1 MSGTRGSEESG
12 STDVLTRRACM
23 NFYACLC
30 VCMNV
35 YVYLI
40 LTSTCRLVQ
49 ALVYLVVNGY
59 EGVVWRKGPGAALA
73 MHQQRLHLALH
84 HVLLHLHKSI
94 RNDRLARKFRVRVR
108 ARVREKDKSP
118 PGDAIIMQYIP
129 SIYLPIN
136 PSIYQSIYQSVTL
149 AMLWDTS

>member
-1 MSGTRGSEESG
+1 M
-12 STDVLTRRACM
+12 
-23 NFYACLC
+23 
-30 VCMNV
+30 
-35 YVYLI
+35 YLI
-40 LTSTCRLVQ
+40 
-49 ALVYLVVNGY
+49 VNGY
-59 EGVVWRKGPGAALA
+59 EGVVRGEGPGAALA

-129 SIYLPIN
+129 SIYLSIN
-136 PSIYQSIYQSVTL
+136 LSVSYLGDVVGHVVDDVHVELVGSLAELLRERLPSQEGHAGPVGLSCNGQIVV
-149 AMLWDTS
+149 